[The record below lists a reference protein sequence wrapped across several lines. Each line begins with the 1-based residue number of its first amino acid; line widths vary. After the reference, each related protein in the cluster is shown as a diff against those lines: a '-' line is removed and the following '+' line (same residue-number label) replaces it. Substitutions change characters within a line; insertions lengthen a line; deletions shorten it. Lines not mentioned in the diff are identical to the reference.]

1 MSPMIDSPRRL
12 SSSPTSSTASP
23 AAALAGDPWPDWA
36 IGLHEGWLAF
46 RVRLEAWLQ
55 ALHLPPNGQA
65 RWDDPGN
72 GPSRIV
78 APPGDASKG
87 DTLQAGSPH
96 PERPH
101 GGRSVLELSYA
112 LCLQISHWHCEW
124 VQSLPLSGPDLA
136 IAQALVERTQAW
148 LRNEALIDTLDQ
160 ITMTARRPEADS
172 SPERVPAPS
181 MPASLRDLLIQSLGE
196 LTLLLSMAPGLS
208 PLAGASSLSP
218 TARTALTP
226 PSHPDAAMGG

>member
-1 MSPMIDSPRRL
+1 MIDLPRRL

-46 RVRLEAWLQ
+46 RVRLEDWLQ
-55 ALHLPPNGQA
+55 ALRADQ
-65 RWDDPGN
+65 
-72 GPSRIV
+72 
-78 APPGDASKG
+78 
-87 DTLQAGSPH
+87 PH

-101 GGRSVLELSYA
+101 GDRSMLELGHA
-112 LCLQISHWHCEW
+112 FCLQLSHWHCEW
-124 VQSLPLSGPDLA
+124 VRALPLSGPDLVS
-136 IAQALVERTQAW
+136 AQALVLRTQAW
-148 LRNEALIDTLDQ
+148 LHDEALIDTLDRLRL
-160 ITMTARRPEADS
+160 TARRPGADS

-181 MPASLRDLLIQSLGE
+181 TPASLRDLLIQSLGE

-218 TARTALTP
+218 TAHTASTP